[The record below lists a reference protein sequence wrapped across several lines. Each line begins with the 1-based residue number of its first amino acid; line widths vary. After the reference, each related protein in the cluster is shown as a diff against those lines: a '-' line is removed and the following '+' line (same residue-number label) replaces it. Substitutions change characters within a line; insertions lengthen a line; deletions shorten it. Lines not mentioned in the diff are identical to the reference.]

1 MNIEIFLNSLMAYFI
16 IIDPLG
22 ISLIFS
28 ALTESK
34 SKTYKKIMAVKAVIL
49 SYIIILLFGFF
60 GNKLLS
66 SLGIHIYSFKIA
78 GGFLLF
84 YTAFHMIVKP
94 EDENTGGRKGH
105 EDDISVYPLTI
116 PLMAGP
122 GVLTM
127 TILLFS
133 NTSGNVAGSISV
145 SIAAAVIYIV
155 AFICFMLSSNIKR
168 AIGKSGIN
176 IIKRLVGVLLASL
189 SVQFIV
195 DGFKAAGVL

>member
-1 MNIEIFLNSLMAYFI
+1 MNAEIFLNSLMAYFI
-16 IIDPLG
+16 IVDPFG
-22 ISLIFS
+22 ITLIFS
-28 ALTESK
+28 SLTENK
-34 SKTYKKIMAVKAVIL
+34 SAAYKRIMATKAVIL

-60 GNKLLS
+60 GTKFLA
-66 SLGIHIYSFKIA
+66 SLGIQIYSFKIA
-78 GGFLLF
+78 GGLLLF

-94 EDENTGGRKGH
+94 GDEMMGKSKSGD
-105 EDDISVYPLTI
+105 DDISVYPLTI

-133 NTSGNVAGSISV
+133 NTNGNVASIISV
-145 SIAAAVIYIV
+145 SIAAAVIYII
-155 AFICFMLSSNIKR
+155 AFIFFMLSGRIKR
-168 AIGKSGIN
+168 AIGKSGNN

-195 DGFKAAGVL
+195 DGFKAAGL

>member
-1 MNIEIFLNSLMAYFI
+1 
-16 IIDPLG
+16 
-22 ISLIFS
+22 
-28 ALTESK
+28 
-34 SKTYKKIMAVKAVIL
+34 
-49 SYIIILLFGFF
+49 
-60 GNKLLS
+60 
-66 SLGIHIYSFKIA
+66 
-78 GGFLLF
+78 
-84 YTAFHMIVKP
+84 MIVKP

-133 NTSGNVAGSISV
+133 NTSGDVISNISI
-145 SIAAAVIYIV
+145 SIAAAIIYIV